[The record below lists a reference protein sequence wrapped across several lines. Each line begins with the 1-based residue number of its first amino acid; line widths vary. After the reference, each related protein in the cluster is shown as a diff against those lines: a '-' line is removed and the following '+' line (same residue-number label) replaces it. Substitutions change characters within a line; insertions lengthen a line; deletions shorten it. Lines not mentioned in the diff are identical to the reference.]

1 MVYPD
6 DKLPQK
12 SNRVEVDAFLKRIK
26 SFPIAQPDQKHGR
39 LLFGLD
45 ATASREPLWD
55 QACHVQGQMFK
66 ETMSLGGLNIQL
78 VYYRGFME
86 FTAIPWANNSE
97 NLLSHMTAI
106 RCAAG
111 QTQIAKVL
119 RHGILET
126 NKMPI
131 KAIIFV
137 GDAMEEDPNLLN
149 SLAGQLG
156 ILDVPI
162 MMFQD
167 GYDSSTARAFRDVA
181 RLSNGAFCQF
191 DNSSS
196 GRLKDL
202 LCAVA
207 VFAAGGHK
215 ALTKYSKR
223 QDPIVGKLT
232 EQLIKNRR

>member
-1 MVYPD
+1 MVYPY

-12 SNRVEVDAFLKRIK
+12 SNRVEVDAFLKRVK
-26 SFPIAQPDQKHGR
+26 DFPIVKPDQKHSR
-39 LLFGLD
+39 LLFGID

-126 NKMPI
+126 NKTPI

-167 GYDSSTARAFRDVA
+167 GYDSSTERAFRDVA

-191 DNSSS
+191 DSSS
-196 GRLKDL
+196 AGKLKDL